1 MFRLRIKKMH
11 EQDTMPI
18 PLMPHLR
25 PNFHETQTRYRWL
38 KALSDASGVRLLFV
52 YLCLE
57 RGQLAGGGEMALR
70 ITRAIDA
77 LKNSRIEEER
87 MDRNGT
93 GKRTFPP
100 LA

>member
-1 MFRLRIKKMH
+1 MFQLRLKRMH

-18 PLMPHLR
+18 PVIPHLR
-25 PNFHETQTRYRWL
+25 PNFDERQARYRWL

-57 RGQLAGGGEMALR
+57 RGQLVGGCEMVLR
-70 ITRAIDA
+70 ITGAIDA
-77 LKNSRIEEER
+77 LKNSRIEER
-87 MDRNGT
+87 IVQNGT
-93 GKRTFPP
+93 GKHTFPP